1 MSQHHSDP
9 VEENIES
16 HPVKL
21 AISVAIG
28 AVVLIIA
35 LFLLA
40 SFAVGTHEIGSADK
54 QISAQEAAK
63 LTAAT
68 NQRIAP
74 VAKLA
79 YAGETASAPPVNTI
93 PPKATAVASAPEK
106 VDGKATYTQICS
118 VCHGAGVAGAPKLG
132 DKPAWAARIAQGNAT
147 LFEHAIKGFQGKAG
161 VMPAKGGNPALGDAN
176 VKAAVDYMVSQV
188 K

>member
-9 VEENIES
+9 VEKNIES

-21 AISVAIG
+21 AIGVAIG
-28 AVVLIIA
+28 TVALIVA

-40 SFAVGTHEIGSADK
+40 SFAVGTHEIGSAGK
-54 QISAQEAAK
+54 QVSAQEAAK
-63 LTAAT
+63 QTAAI

-74 VAKLA
+74 VAQSA
-79 YAGETASAPPVNTI
+79 SATATASSPPANAI
-93 PPKATAVASAPEK
+93 PPKAAVVASAPEK
-106 VDGKATYTQICS
+106 VDGKATYTQACV

-132 DKPAWAARIAQGNAT
+132 DKPAWTARIAQGNAT
-147 LFEHAIKGFQGKAG
+147 LIEHAIKGFQGKAG
-161 VMPAKGGNPALGDAN
+161 MMPAKGGNPALSDAN
-176 VKAAVDYMVSQV
+176 VKAAVDYMVSQA